1 MPTSQILLT
10 EKAKAVL
17 YPSTFTDATTVAVSN
32 SQSGLQCSYANLAKV
47 SVAATGTTNN
57 DQIHLYAFGVN
68 TLTSGSTTTYVPHFI
83 GKFLCTFGTKTGVAS
98 GVLTENEDFVDTF
111 AKVEGDSSTRI
122 SNGTNEIATL
132 TIDLQGAEYLVLT
145 MSDAGLTLA
154 ASARYATVGLL

>member
-1 MPTSQILLT
+1 MPTSQLLLT
-10 EKAKAVL
+10 EKATSVL
-17 YPSTFTDATTVAVSN
+17 YPSNFADATTVAVSN
-32 SQSGLQCSYANLAKV
+32 SSSGLPCSYANLAKV
-47 SVAATGTTNN
+47 SVAATGAADGN
-57 DQIHLYAFGVN
+57 QVHLYAFGVN
-68 TLTSGSTTTYVPHFI
+68 SLTSGSNTTYIPHFI
-83 GKFLCTFGTKTGVAS
+83 GKFLCTFGTKTGADL

-154 ASARYATVGLL
+154 ASARFATVGLL

>member
-1 MPTSQILLT
+1 MPTSQLLLT
-10 EKAKAVL
+10 EKATSVL
-17 YPSTFTDATTVAVSN
+17 YPSNFDDATTVAVSN
-32 SQSGLQCSYANLAKV
+32 SASGLSCSYANLAKV
-47 SVAATGTTNN
+47 SVAATGAADGN
-57 DQIHLYAFGVN
+57 QVHLYAFGVN
-68 TLTSGSTTTYVPHFI
+68 SLTSGSNTTYIPHFI
-83 GKFLCTFGTKTGVAS
+83 GKFLCTFGTKTGADL

>member
-1 MPTSQILLT
+1 MPTSQLLLT
-10 EKAKAVL
+10 EKATSVL
-17 YPSTFTDATTVAVSN
+17 YPSDFTDATTVDVSN
-32 SQSGLQCSYANLAKV
+32 SASGLQCQYANLAKV
-47 SVAATGTTNN
+47 SVAATGAADGN
-57 DQIHLYAFGVN
+57 QVHLYAFGVN
-68 TLTSGSTTTYVPHFI
+68 SLTSGSTTTYIPHFI
-83 GKFLCTFGTKTGVAS
+83 GKFLCTFGTKTGVSS

-154 ASARYATVGLL
+154 ASARFATVGLL